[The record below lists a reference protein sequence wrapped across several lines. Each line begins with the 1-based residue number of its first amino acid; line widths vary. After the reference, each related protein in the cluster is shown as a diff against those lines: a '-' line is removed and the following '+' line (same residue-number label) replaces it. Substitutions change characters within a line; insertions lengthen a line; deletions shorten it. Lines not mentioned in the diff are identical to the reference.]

1 MICPNCKKNIEEN
14 SVFCNFC
21 GFKINYNMESGTE
34 EKSDITADADKQ
46 RKKSGKKWTRV
57 IIAVVCIALVII
69 AGTVF
74 GVQYSKNRD
83 LIHKYETLVKQE
95 DFTKASEFY
104 KKNGD
109 NSFFVKSA
117 DKRVKTVYFGYI
129 KDAKYEEA
137 AKLFNSELFSE
148 KNKKSI
154 VKKANKDIDDKV
166 NQFIL
171 NKIEY
176 SDAKSALESYMD
188 YDEDE
193 LEDYADDAIERIE
206 ALNGSRIAYADAEE
220 DIKNENYESAIG
232 NLKKVIEED
241 ENYEKA
247 QNELNSTIELYKQFT
262 LNNVN
267 ELVNSGDFEN
277 AIEKLLAFRRV
288 CDDAE
293 INNKFEEIRPQ
304 YKQWVMTNTDVWINA
319 NDYDKAL
326 NALDNLK
333 RFVDDTE
340 VNTKIE
346 EVKNKKEEYDK
357 AQMEQRILSLKDL
370 QQVNVVSTDVWDDGF
385 SIVFMKG
392 KIVVN
397 NNTDKVA
404 KDVYLSVLQFDA
416 NGYPV
421 DVDYSIYEGNHKNE
435 YRCQFDSCN
444 ILPGKAYGTNAYF
457 SLSDKCKK
465 IKACVKK
472 VVYTDGSTWENE
484 YYKYWLEENYS
495 MY

>member
-1 MICPNCKKNIEEN
+1 MICPKCKKNIEEN

-21 GFKINYNMESGTE
+21 GFKINDNMESGTE
-34 EKSDITADADKQ
+34 EELYTTADTDNKK
-46 RKKSGKKWTRV
+46 KKSGKKWIKVV
-57 IIAVVCIALVII
+57 IAAVCIVLVVI

-74 GVQYSKNRD
+74 GIQYSKNMD
-83 LIHKYETLVKQE
+83 LINKYEKLVKQG

-104 KKNGD
+104 EKNSD
-109 NSFFVKSA
+109 KSFFIKGA
-117 DKRVKTVYFGYI
+117 DKRLKTVYFGYI

-137 AKLFNSELFSE
+137 AKVFNSELLSE
-148 KNKKSI
+148 KDKESI

-171 NKIEY
+171 KKIEY
-176 SDAKSALESYMD
+176 SDAESALESYMD

-193 LEDYADDAIERIE
+193 LEDYAEDAIERIK
-206 ALNGSRIAYADAEE
+206 ALNDSRIAYTDAEE
-220 DIKNENYESAIG
+220 DIKNENYESAIT

-247 QNELNSTIELYKQFT
+247 QNELNSTIESYKQFT
-262 LNNVN
+262 LNKVN
-267 ELVNSGDFEN
+267 ELINSGDFEN

-288 CDDAE
+288 SDDAE

-326 NALDNLK
+326 NALDSLK

-346 EVKNKKEEYDK
+346 EVKNKKEEYNR
-357 AQMEQRILSLKDL
+357 AQMEQKISGLKDS
-370 QQVNVVSTDVWDDGF
+370 QQVNVVSTNVWNDGF

-392 KIVVN
+392 KIVVK

-421 DVDYSIYEGNHKNE
+421 DVDYSIYEGNYKNE

-444 ILPGKAYGTNAYF
+444 ILPGEAYGTNAYF

-472 VVYTDGSTWENE
+472 VEYTDGSTWENE
-484 YYKYWLEENYS
+484 YYEYWLEENYS